1 VRFFFALP
9 DVGAGGGWVP
19 GGPAWEGVRRERV
32 AS

>member
-1 VRFFFALP
+1 MVTPLHP
-9 DVGAGGGWVP
+9 YVGAGGGWVP